1 MTVRSLLVALVLAV
15 CVLPAA
21 GPRAA
26 DCGPDG
32 KVKFVCGMLNPED
45 LVAVPGGDW
54 VLASG
59 MNGGAIHLI
68 NTHDYR
74 TLQAFPSAT
83 AQQRLDARSYPSCPG
98 PLDPNEKEK
107 FSAHGI
113 NLRAGRDGVHTVY
126 LVHHGFR
133 ESIEMFELDAK
144 PKSPTLTWVG
154 CAIAPESASLNG
166 VAPLPEDG
174 FVATNPYRRTE
185 PNARDH
191 ALAGGNSG
199 EVWEWHSAG
208 GWKAIPGTEGP
219 GPNGIEVSKDG
230 RWLYVN
236 YWPASKVMRISR
248 GQTPAKKDV
257 VEVPFHPDNIRWQ
270 ADGSLLSAGHYAPTI
285 ERASECLRKTCPDAA
300 AKVSRFDPQTMK
312 AQEVVNYPSTELFF
326 GATAALQVGNEIWL
340 GSVRGD
346 RIARYPIR

>member
-1 MTVRSLLVALVLAV
+1 MKARSLLPALVLAT
-15 CVLPAA
+15 CVLPT
-21 GPRAA
+21 GGTRAA
-26 DCGPDG
+26 DCAPDG

-54 VLASG
+54 VIASG
-59 MNGGAIHLI
+59 MNGGSISLI

-74 TLQAFPSAT
+74 TLQAFPSAN
-83 AQQRLDARSYPSCPG
+83 AQQRLDSRTYASCPG

-113 NLRAGRDGVHTVY
+113 NVRPGRGDVHTVY

-133 ESIEMFELDAK
+133 ESIEVFELDTK
-144 PKSPTLTWVG
+144 PKNPTFTWVG
-154 CAIAPESASLNG
+154 CVVAPESAALNA
-166 VAPLPEDG
+166 VAPLPDEG

-185 PNARDH
+185 PNARNR
-191 ALAGGNSG
+191 ALAGGDSG

-208 GWKAIPGTEGP
+208 GWKMIPGSEGP

-230 RWLYVN
+230 RWLYIN
-236 YWPASKVMRISR
+236 LWPASKVMRVSR
-248 GQTPAKKDV
+248 GQTPVKKDV
-257 VEVPFHPDNIRWQ
+257 IDVTFHPDNIRWQ
-270 ADGSLLSAGHYAPTI
+270 SDGSLLSAGHYAPTI
-285 ERASECLRKTCPDAA
+285 EKATECLRKKCPDAA
-300 AKVSRFDPQTMK
+300 AKVVRLDPKTMK
-312 AQEVVNYPSTELFF
+312 AQEVVNYPSSDVFF
-326 GATAALQVGNEIWL
+326 GATAALQVGKEIWI